1 MNVYPKQVNLN
12 LKSSPYITSE
22 ICKQNNNAN
31 LILYYKSKALHNKLD
46 NILNN
51 IQLRQRNLLY
61 HKNGLCDNKELTSF
75 LPLIPFSLSSRQH
88 YNLDGSELETISQ
101 NKDTSILKKYSL
113 RNITK
118 QRNNT
123 PHYKLSNKLIKSHS
137 MSDFNTN
144 STFHITNNSQLTIN
158 KTKKVKPNWQ
168 TIKLRNSGKKVF
180 HIINR
185 NLNNEIN
192 NKNIY
197 NIYLNMNHSDLFGN
211 VFLRNKCFDK

>member
-137 MSDFNTN
+137 MSDVNTN
-144 STFHITNNSQLTIN
+144 STFYITNNSQLTIN